1 MAAPS
6 PGKGRKA
13 VPKVFILLALSLV
26 LQCFLWRGRERLQ
39 HLQLQLQPQPQNLFK
54 RSLIP
59 GDLTISAL
67 SSPNDG
73 ESAETGEIALTQVGE
88 VSEVEG
94 PEGGIFGVDYWDL
107 YNDAKGGAKPFIF
120 AGFILW

>member
-26 LQCFLWRGRERLQ
+26 LQCFLWRGKERLQ
-39 HLQLQLQPQPQNLFK
+39 HLQFQPQDQINLK
-54 RSLIP
+54 RSLNP
-59 GDLTISAL
+59 EDLPASAL
-67 SSPNDG
+67 IHDS
-73 ESAETGEIALTQVGE
+73 EKAETKATALTQVGE

-107 YNDAKGGAKPFIF
+107 YNDAKAGAKPFIF
-120 AGFILW
+120 AGFVLW

>member
-39 HLQLQLQPQPQNLFK
+39 HLQLQTQTQNNLK
-54 RSLIP
+54 RSLAP
-59 GDLTISAL
+59 EDLASAL
-67 SSPNDG
+67 ITVNDG
-73 ESAETGEIALTQVGE
+73 ESAVIGETAFTQVGE

-107 YNDAKGGAKPFIF
+107 YNDAKAGAKPFIF
-120 AGFILW
+120 AGFVLW

>member
-26 LQCFLWRGRERLQ
+26 LQCFLWRGKERLQ
-39 HLQLQLQPQPQNLFK
+39 QLQVQTQTQERMK
-54 RSLIP
+54 RSHIP
-59 GDLTISAL
+59 ENVLAISSKPL
-67 SSPNDG
+67 NDDT
-73 ESAETGEIALTQVGE
+73 SHQMQETDFSLVGE

-107 YNDAKGGAKPFIF
+107 YNNAKAGVKPFIF
-120 AGFILW
+120 TGFILW

>member
-39 HLQLQLQPQPQNLFK
+39 HLQLQTKTQNNLK
-54 RSLIP
+54 RSLAP
-59 GDLTISAL
+59 EDLASAL
-67 SSPNDG
+67 ITVNDG
-73 ESAETGEIALTQVGE
+73 ESAVIGETAFTQVGE

-107 YNDAKGGAKPFIF
+107 YNDAKAGAKPFIF
-120 AGFILW
+120 AGFVLW

>member
-39 HLQLQLQPQPQNLFK
+39 HLQLQTQTQNNLK
-54 RSLIP
+54 RSLAP
-59 GDLTISAL
+59 DDLASAL
-67 SSPNDG
+67 ITVNDG
-73 ESAETGEIALTQVGE
+73 ESAVIGETAFTQVGE

-107 YNDAKGGAKPFIF
+107 YNDAKAGAKPFIF
-120 AGFILW
+120 AGFVLW